1 MTLYPGNSECQ
12 VRGYN
17 RSMPRNG
24 EPARRRLQQ
33 AALELFCERGYEQTT
48 ASEIAARAGVT
59 ERTFFRHFP
68 DKREVLFD
76 GQITLRAALTG
87 AIAEAPE
94 TLQPLEILYRAFRS
108 VEQLLEANRPFSV
121 PRQQVIADTPALQER
136 DLAKEAALT
145 ADMALALRHR
155 GVDER
160 LAGLAAQTGWA
171 AFHFAVASW
180 FADPSCPLGA
190 HLDNAFD
197 ELGRLT
203 SPLTVTEARRSQQ
216 ENVKRLDLQGL

>member
-1 MTLYPGNSECQ
+1 
-12 VRGYN
+12 
-17 RSMPRNG
+17 MPRNG
-24 EPARRRLQQ
+24 EAARRRLQQ
-33 AALELFCERGYEQTT
+33 AALELFRERGYDQTT
-48 ASEIAARAGVT
+48 AAEIAARAGVT

-108 VEQLLEANRPFSV
+108 VEQTLEDNRPFSV
-121 PRQQVIADTPALQER
+121 PRQLVIADTPALQER
-136 DLAKEAALT
+136 ELAKEAALT
-145 ADMALALRHR
+145 ENVAQALRHR

-160 LAGLAAQTGWA
+160 LATLAAQTGWA
-171 AFHFAVASW
+171 AFQYAVVSW
-180 FADPSCPLGA
+180 FADPSRPLGA

-197 ELGRLT
+197 ELGKLT
-203 SPLTVTEARRSQQ
+203 LPLTVTDARCSQTSEQ
-216 ENVKRLDLQGL
+216 R